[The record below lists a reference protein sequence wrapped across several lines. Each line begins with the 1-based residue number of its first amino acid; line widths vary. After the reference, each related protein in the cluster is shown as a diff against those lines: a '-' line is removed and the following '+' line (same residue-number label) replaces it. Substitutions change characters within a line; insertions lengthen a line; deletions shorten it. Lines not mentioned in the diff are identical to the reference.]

1 MLINR
6 SIFVTGG
13 TGSFGNSFVA
23 LTLVKFNPCE
33 VITFSRDEMTQ
44 REMTKLFKGEPREHF
59 FIGYVR
65 DREHLYRALDGVDS
79 GFSMEPPEL
88 QQVRDKTERAV
99 QAPGRVRYGPTALEM
114 KSLVFRRTKYVARDQ
129 TEGEVLDTSNMRSV
143 WRGHGMGPKYLH
155 AVFGRRA
162 ERAVPAG
169 TSVSSG
175 FLS

>member
-33 VITFSRDEMTQ
+33 VITFSRDEMTPW
-44 REMTKLFKGEPREHF
+44 EMAKLFKGEPRERF
-59 FIGYVR
+59 FVGGVR

-99 QAPGRVRYGPTALEM
+99 QAPGRVRYRPTALEM
-114 KSLVFRRTKYVARDQ
+114 KSLVFRRTMYVARDL

-143 WRGHGMGPKYLH
+143 RRGHGMRPKHLH
-155 AVFGRRA
+155 TVFGRRA
-162 ERAVPAG
+162 ERALPAS
-169 TSVSSG
+169 TPVSSEL
-175 FLS
+175 LS